1 MLAYQWAVVGVS
13 PFWGG
18 VVVGGKGGAM
28 MMVMRWGTVVPV
40 YALRFLVVVAVH
52 RTGSALPQIAGERL
66 EWDCDG
72 ASAPPPQP
80 QIPHI
85 TPVRTHGAEVEAL
98 ASHRGVL

>member
-1 MLAYQWAVVGVS
+1 M
-13 PFWGG
+13 
-18 VVVGGKGGAM
+18 VGGKGGAM
-28 MMVMRWGTVVPV
+28 MMVVRWGTAVPV
-40 YALRFLVVVAVH
+40 YALRLFIVVH

-85 TPVRTHGAEVEAL
+85 THVRTHGAEVQAP

>member
-1 MLAYQWAVVGVS
+1 MVV
-13 PFWGG
+13 
-18 VVVGGKGGAM
+18 M
-28 MMVMRWGTVVPV
+28 MMVGARGGPV
-40 YALRFLVVVAVH
+40 YALRFIVVVAVH
-52 RTGSALPQIAGERL
+52 RAGSALPQIAGVRL

-85 TPVRTHGAEVEAL
+85 THAQTNGAEVEAL